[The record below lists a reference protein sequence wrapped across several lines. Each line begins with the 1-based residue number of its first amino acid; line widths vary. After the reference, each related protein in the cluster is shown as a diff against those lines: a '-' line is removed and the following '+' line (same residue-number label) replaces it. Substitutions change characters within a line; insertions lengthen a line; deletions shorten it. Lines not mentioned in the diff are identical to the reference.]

1 MSELVVRGVSK
12 SFGTTPVLC
21 GVDLTVPQGALA
33 AVLGPSGCGKTTLLR
48 IVAGFDTADAGEVVI
63 DGQMVSAPGSTV
75 PPERRR
81 VGMVPQEGALF
92 PHLSVAGNV
101 GFGLPRGRRATR
113 VEEMLE
119 LVGLGGYGTRMPAE
133 LSGGQQQRVALARA
147 LAPGPALVLLDE
159 PFSALDTGLRAA
171 LREDVRVA
179 LQATRATAVLVT
191 HDQQE
196 ALSTA
201 DVVAVLQGGSIAQA
215 GSPADLYSAPRDL
228 DVATFIGEAVLLDAV
243 LRGGD
248 TADCALG
255 TLPVRTNGWA
265 DGARGT
271 VVLRPEQLLLGPPDH
286 GVPACVEDVV
296 FHGHDSL
303 VRLALADGSV
313 SVRARTAGGH
323 HLHTDDEVGI
333 TISGAASFFPSQA

>member
-12 SFGTTPVLC
+12 SFGTTPVLRE
-21 GVDLTVPQGALA
+21 VNLTVPQGALA

-48 IVAGFDTADAGEVVI
+48 IVAGFDTTDAGEVMI
-63 DGQMVSAPGSTV
+63 DGQVVSAPGSTV

-101 GFGLPRGRRATR
+101 GFGLPRGRRSTR
-113 VEEMLE
+113 VDEMLE
-119 LVGLGGYGTRMPAE
+119 LVGLGGYATRMPAD

-159 PFSALDTGLRAA
+159 PFSALDTGLRAS

-179 LQATRATAVLVT
+179 LHATAATAVLVT

-228 DVATFIGEAVLLDAV
+228 DVATFVGEAVLLDAV
-243 LRGGD
+243 LRD
-248 TADCALG
+248 ANAADCALG
-255 TLPVRTNGWA
+255 TLPVHAA
-265 DGARGT
+265 DRAPGARGT
-271 VVLRPEQLLLGPPDH
+271 VVLRPEQLLLGPPDR
-286 GVPACVEDVV
+286 GVPARVESVA
-296 FHGHDSL
+296 FYGHDSL
-303 VRLALADGSV
+303 VRLVLADGSV
-313 SVRARTAGGH
+313 SVTARTMVGH
-323 HLHTDDEVGI
+323 QLHTDDEVGL
-333 TISGAASFFPSQA
+333 TVSGAASFFPS